1 MAAVRA
7 IGPQIKRRNWGASA
21 SSGKM
26 ESMQRAWINPPS
38 ANPQAPT
45 SGGPSLGSPL
55 GDRCFDLLCDL
66 RVLRPPLQGAER
78 FLSARPLMTFGG
90 RSLGSPL
97 GDRCVDLLCLCVA
110 SGDKFVAGWVGL
122 QVSFCAICG
131 VLFAG
136 VPLDAPLGHSMHRHN
151 SMPFAQ
157 IKDLLMVRSAKHVSP
172 LQGSQGV
179 GGGGLSRGRVP
190 SLDMCPRY
198 VALKLDIFLADL

>member
-26 ESMQRAWINPPS
+26 ESMQRAFPVELTSLKASSERPHNCNWINPPS

-122 QVSFCAICG
+122 Q
-131 VLFAG
+131 
-136 VPLDAPLGHSMHRHN
+136 
-151 SMPFAQ
+151 
-157 IKDLLMVRSAKHVSP
+157 
-172 LQGSQGV
+172 
-179 GGGGLSRGRVP
+179 
-190 SLDMCPRY
+190 
-198 VALKLDIFLADL
+198 